1 MKVKAEPDIKEW
13 ALKAFVIVFVIFV
26 FYIALVPNK

>member
-1 MKVKAEPDIKEW
+1 MKVKEEIDFREW
-13 ALKAFVIVFVIFV
+13 ALRAFVIVFVIFV